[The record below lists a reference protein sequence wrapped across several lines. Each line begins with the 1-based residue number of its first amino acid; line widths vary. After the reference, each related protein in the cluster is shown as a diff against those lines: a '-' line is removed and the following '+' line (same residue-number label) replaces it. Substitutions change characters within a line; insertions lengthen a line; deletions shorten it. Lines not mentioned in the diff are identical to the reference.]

1 MGLVP
6 PGAGDFL
13 MKDFLTLLL
22 KFLLWEK
29 AQGYHQDLL
38 LQLYFNSSGRL
49 GVM

>member
-13 MKDFLTLLL
+13 VKDFLTLFL
-22 KFLLWEK
+22 KLLLWEK
-29 AQGYHQDLL
+29 AHGCHQDLL